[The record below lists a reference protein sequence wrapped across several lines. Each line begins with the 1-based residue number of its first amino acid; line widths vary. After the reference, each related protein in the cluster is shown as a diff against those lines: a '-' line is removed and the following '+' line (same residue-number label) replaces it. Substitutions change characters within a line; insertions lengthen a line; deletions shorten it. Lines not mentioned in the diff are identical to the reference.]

1 MLNRSE
7 LKQLVKLVV
16 KSSIVGYVK
25 AKNLKESNFQILDL
39 LIPKERYIRSI
50 VGGLETSVGTTL
62 WQPLAKEV
70 AKTNGFSVR
79 SMKLEMPDPLPTNI
93 ATVIET
99 VLEDR
104 LGGHGQFDGL
114 KTEKAIIDACQRFIR
129 SPVTS
134 FVSPPTGEGVDIWLE
149 RGGIDYLFDTK
160 TVYPNVG
167 SYSKFLGQVVKWKA
181 YFYSRFPTSK
191 CQANIVFPYNPY
203 GKIDF
208 WSKTMNCGRPLD
220 KNYDALV
227 EDEFWDL

>member
-1 MLNRSE
+1 
-7 LKQLVKLVV
+7 
-16 KSSIVGYVK
+16 
-25 AKNLKESNFQILDL
+25 
-39 LIPKERYIRSI
+39 
-50 VGGLETSVGTTL
+50 
-62 WQPLAKEV
+62 
-70 AKTNGFSVR
+70 
-79 SMKLEMPDPLPTNI
+79 MPDPLPTNI

-227 EDEFWDL
+227 EDEFWDLLSGHKGTFEIIAESFIEMTRDKVLETEFDKLFSGRKIEVVKEARDTLDIDLGLN